1 MDWFSFH
8 PVEATEESQHHSSKN
23 AFWKKKKKDFT
34 DDFWREKHEKLLEK
48 EEVND
53 ISGKLSQC
61 QVKLQA

>member
-1 MDWFSFH
+1 MLS
-8 PVEATEESQHHSSKN
+8 E
-23 AFWKKKKKDFT
+23 KKKKKDFT